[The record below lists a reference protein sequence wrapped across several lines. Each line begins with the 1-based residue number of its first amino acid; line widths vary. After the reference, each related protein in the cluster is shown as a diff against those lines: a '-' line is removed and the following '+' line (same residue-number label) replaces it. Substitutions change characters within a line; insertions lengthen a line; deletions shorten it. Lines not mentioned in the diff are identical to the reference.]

1 MTLDALDTTLWLAG
15 VVMEIV
21 LLALLAQRRAF
32 KVFPVFCFY
41 QLCCLGSDAV
51 CWLVLRFLPASYLL
65 FFVVDTTVDTLLQLA
80 ILAELGASVV
90 RQNHAVRPS
99 RTVLGLFMALAC
111 ALLWSLAK
119 WMNPSGLAFVPFL
132 YVILVQ
138 AYAILRVGA
147 LLALAWW
154 SSLQGLH
161 WPLRELR
168 IASGL
173 GFYSILSLAILILHT
188 HDMNSAN
195 YHWLDQ
201 IQVFGY
207 FCVLSYWVLIFA
219 KNEPKLRNTCSQV

>member
-15 VVMEIV
+15 VGMEII
-21 LLALLAQRRAF
+21 LLALLTQRRVF
-32 KVFPVFCFY
+32 RVFPVFFFY
-41 QLCCLGSDAV
+41 LLCCLGSDAT

-65 FFVVDTTVDTLLQLA
+65 FFLAATTVDTLFQLA

-119 WMNPSGLAFVPFL
+119 WMDPSGLPIVPFL
-132 YVILVQ
+132 YLILVQ

-168 IASGL
+168 VASGL
-173 GFYSILSLAILILHT
+173 GFYSVLSLTVLILHT
-188 HDMNSAN
+188 HDMSGAS

-219 KNEPKLRNTCSQV
+219 KNEPKFKNTCSQV

>member
-15 VVMEIV
+15 VAMEIV
-21 LLALLAQRRAF
+21 LLALLAQRRVF
-32 KVFPVFCFY
+32 RIFPVFCFY

-51 CWLVLRFLPASYLL
+51 CWLILRFLPASYLT
-65 FFVVDTTVDTLLQLA
+65 FFLLDTTMDTLFQLA

-90 RQNHAVRPS
+90 HQNHAVRPS

-111 ALLWSLAK
+111 TLLWSLAK
-119 WMNPSGLAFVPFL
+119 WMHPSGLPIVPFL

-161 WPLRELR
+161 WPLLELR

-173 GFYSILSLAILILHT
+173 GFYSVLSLAVIILHT
-188 HDMNSAN
+188 HNMNGAQ
-195 YHWLDQ
+195 YHWIDQ

-207 FCVLSYWVLIFA
+207 FCALSYWVLIFA
-219 KNEPKLRNTCSQV
+219 KMNPKTRNTCSKE